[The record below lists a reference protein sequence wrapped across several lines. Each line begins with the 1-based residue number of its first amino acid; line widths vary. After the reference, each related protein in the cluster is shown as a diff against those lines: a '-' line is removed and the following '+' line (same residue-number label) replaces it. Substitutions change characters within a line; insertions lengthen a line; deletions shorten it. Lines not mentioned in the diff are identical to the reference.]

1 MFFLPRLVI
10 SAVIIILLFVLG
22 ADQIG
27 WALSFLVFF
36 VLLPLA
42 WIWFDL

>member
-1 MFFLPRLVI
+1 MSYFPRLVI
-10 SAVIIILLFVLG
+10 LAVITILWFVLG
-22 ADQIG
+22 AHQLG
-27 WALSFLVFF
+27 WALSFLVLF

>member
-27 WALSFLVFF
+27 WALSFLVLF